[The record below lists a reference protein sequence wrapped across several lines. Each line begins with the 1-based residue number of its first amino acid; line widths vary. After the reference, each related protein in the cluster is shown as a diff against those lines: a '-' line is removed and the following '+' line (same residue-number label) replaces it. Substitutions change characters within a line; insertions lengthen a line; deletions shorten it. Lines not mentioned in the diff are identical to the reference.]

1 MGEDD
6 DNRPEAASRPGHGRF
21 LRCFGNG
28 VEEDAVSSEPVPME
42 WKSEAPEAEATLISR
57 LFFIWLQPLFS
68 RASYLHSK
76 GRALEQ
82 QDLVPLPNMDHGST
96 ISDTFEECW
105 ANLSSKEDGD
115 QENAELEV
123 RLRKAILRVS
133 GRRLVLAGILKFFNT
148 ALQFSFPL
156 LLKAILTFIEKVQ
169 QGEQVKFKNGGYA
182 LAVALMVAMAAK
194 ALTENL
200 YFQMANRA
208 GWQAKVAVA
217 SAVYK
222 KSLRLAAAE
231 RGGTTLGEMVNLL
244 QIDAEK
250 IELFMPQVNVLWDGA
265 FQIIGYMVIL
275 YTLIGWPCFVGLA
288 VMAVAGPVQGK
299 IMKMLFGLNRE
310 MVKYSDAR
318 VKTTNEALQGVRC
331 VKMYTWESSFEKVV
345 QDSRDQELDFLKRI
359 AYLRGFSRAYM
370 GALPAIV
377 AVVSFVV
384 YAKGTGGAPEASTL
398 FSALVA
404 FEQLRFPLLFY
415 PMALALLAQA
425 KVSSGRVASFLGL
438 REVNVDDGRYSR
450 DDVAPQND
458 DAMVETNQVDSEKI
472 NGGEKTSRINNDKET
487 SQGEIV
493 MENVQIH
500 WSDPTI
506 PLPDGTADD
515 KSVATSI
522 SETSVS
528 EEVET
533 PTTRYPRPVLSNV
546 SLRISPGELCAVVG
560 RVGSGKSSLCSAIL
574 NETVLGEGHISI
586 KGSVA
591 YAAQSPW
598 ILNSTLRENIL
609 FGLPM
614 DKGRYETVLAACQ
627 LTHDLSL
634 LDNGDLT
641 EIGERGINLSG
652 GQKARVSVARV
663 AYSYAD
669 TVIFGELE

>member
-1 MGEDD
+1 
-6 DNRPEAASRPGHGRF
+6 
-21 LRCFGNG
+21 
-28 VEEDAVSSEPVPME
+28 
-42 WKSEAPEAEATLISR
+42 
-57 LFFIWLQPLFS
+57 
-68 RASYLHSK
+68 
-76 GRALEQ
+76 
-82 QDLVPLPNMDHGST
+82 
-96 ISDTFEECW
+96 
-105 ANLSSKEDGD
+105 
-115 QENAELEV
+115 
-123 RLRKAILRVS
+123 
-133 GRRLVLAGILKFFNT
+133 
-148 ALQFSFPL
+148 
-156 LLKAILTFIEKVQ
+156 
-169 QGEQVKFKNGGYA
+169 
-182 LAVALMVAMAAK
+182 
-194 ALTENL
+194 
-200 YFQMANRA
+200 
-208 GWQAKVAVA
+208 
-217 SAVYK
+217 
-222 KSLRLAAAE
+222 
-231 RGGTTLGEMVNLL
+231 
-244 QIDAEK
+244 
-250 IELFMPQVNVLWDGA
+250 
-265 FQIIGYMVIL
+265 
-275 YTLIGWPCFVGLA
+275 
-288 VMAVAGPVQGK
+288 
-299 IMKMLFGLNRE
+299 
-310 MVKYSDAR
+310 
-318 VKTTNEALQGVRC
+318 
-331 VKMYTWESSFEKVV
+331 
-345 QDSRDQELDFLKRI
+345 
-359 AYLRGFSRAYM
+359 
-370 GALPAIV
+370 
-377 AVVSFVV
+377 V

-472 NGGEKTSRINNDKET
+472 NGGEKTSRINNDKDT
-487 SQGEIV
+487 RQGEIV